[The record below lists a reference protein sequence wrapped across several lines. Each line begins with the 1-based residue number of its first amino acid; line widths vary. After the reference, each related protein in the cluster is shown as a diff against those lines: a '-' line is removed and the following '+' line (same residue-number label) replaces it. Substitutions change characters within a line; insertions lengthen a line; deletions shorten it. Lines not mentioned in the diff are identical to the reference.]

1 MRNPAGSFNTSQIP
15 IRLSADKYTTARR
28 GCLRGQPSPH
38 IANNGVT
45 GGVGETDLSLIPSC
59 TGSAYPI

>member
-1 MRNPAGSFNTSQIP
+1 MA
-15 IRLSADKYTTARR
+15 KYTTARR